1 MRLTFVSNY
10 INHHQIPI
18 SNELYQSLK
27 ENYHFVQT
35 QPMEE
40 ERVQMGWQEAL
51 EECPYV
57 RNYWENEKEC
67 KTLILESDVVI
78 FGGVEEESYLADRLE
93 AGKLVI
99 RYSERIYRNGLWRAI
114 SPRGLMKKYH
124 DHVRYRNAPVYLL
137 CSGAY
142 VAFDF
147 SLIHAYPNKKYKWGY
162 FPKTKEYEIAKLLEK
177 KSSDVTKL
185 LWVSR
190 LIELKHPEWI
200 ILLARELKLSINE
213 KFQIEMVGDGPLR
226 HSLEILIEEYG
237 VSDVVHLEIGRAHV

>member
-1 MRLTFVSNY
+1 
-10 INHHQIPI
+10 
-18 SNELYQSLK
+18 
-27 ENYHFVQT
+27 
-35 QPMEE
+35 
-40 ERVQMGWQEAL
+40 MGWQEAL

-93 AGKLVI
+93 AGKIVI

-147 SLIHAYPNKKYKWGY
+147 NLIHAYPNKKYKWGY
-162 FPKTKEYEIAKLLEK
+162 FPKTKEYEIATLL
-177 KSSDVTKL
+177 
-185 LWVSR
+185 
-190 LIELKHPEWI
+190 
-200 ILLARELKLSINE
+200 
-213 KFQIEMVGDGPLR
+213 
-226 HSLEILIEEYG
+226 
-237 VSDVVHLEIGRAHV
+237 